1 MNNIGWFQTAWLY
14 IWTEIIKNSGIYKLL
29 RKIYDGISGAWRN
42 SRITNMFRE
51 SHFSEE
57 AVMSSIT
64 GRFFCLPFRFFSWIQ
79 HKCYER
85 FTAGKEGSGIVT
97 CCKYLLHNLLALNL
111 RFIGLLLGT
120 GCLVYCIGGAL
131 LGQPLSVLAFGG
143 FAAGVLL
150 AFLNVNITPWLAES
164 VFVRFIS
171 RCLECEFSFDF
182 FYQTKCNTSTRYLAA
197 VLFGGL
203 AGIASAVISPL
214 SGILL
219 IFGLTGVFLILYK
232 VEAGLYLTAFFAPIL
247 PTMMVAGLSLL
258 CLVSLVIK
266 AVTSKKFEWKF
277 DGMGMLLLA
286 LLAVYLM
293 AAFTS
298 FARAKSISIWAIYFA
313 FMSLYFVAIN
323 TLRNKKQLFDL
334 LTVFVL
340 SGFLV
345 CLYGVAQ
352 YVFKWD
358 VTQAW
363 IDEEM
368 FEDIRMRIYS
378 TLENPNVLGEYIL
391 LVLPVC
397 VGLIWTKRKPL
408 AKLVFIG
415 IAAVQMLALILT
427 FSRGCWV
434 GIMASAAIFVTF
446 VAGKLWG
453 IALIV
458 LPFVPMFL
466 PQSII
471 NRFTSIGDMSDSST
485 SYRVYIW
492 MGTLAMVADFWISGI
507 GMGAEAFAQVY
518 PFYSYSSI
526 VAPHSH
532 NLFLQ
537 VLVES
542 GAVGIGLFLLILIF
556 FFKHLMSG
564 SRLAGKSSPLFVM
577 MVAIG
582 SAVFGFAVQ
591 GMFDNCFYNY
601 RVFAVFW
608 IVLALG
614 MVCTYLAKQEARQ
627 ELREEAG
634 DVCD

>member
-1 MNNIGWFQTAWLY
+1 MNNIGWFQAAWLY
-14 IWTEIIKNSGIYKLL
+14 IWTELIKNSGVYKLL
-29 RKIYDGISGAWRN
+29 RKIYDGISGSWQN
-42 SRITNMFRE
+42 SRITGMFRKV
-51 SHFSEE
+51 HFSEE
-57 AVMSSIT
+57 AVMSSAV
-64 GRFFCLPFRFFSWIQ
+64 GRIFYLPFRFFSWIQ
-79 HKCYER
+79 RKCCER
-85 FTAGKEGSGIVT
+85 LTAGKEGSGIVT

-111 RFIGLLLGT
+111 RFIGVLLGT
-120 GCLVYCIGGAL
+120 GCLFYFLCSILLGNGVAVTALIGVAAGAL
-131 LGQPLSVLAFGG
+131 LM
-143 FAAGVLL
+143 
-150 AFLNVNITPWLAES
+150 FLNINLTSWLGDS
-164 VFVRFIS
+164 VFVRFVS
-171 RCLECEFSFDF
+171 RCLECDFSFDF
-182 FYQTKCNTSTRYLAA
+182 FYQTKCATPKRYIAA
-197 VLFGGL
+197 VAFGIL
-203 AGIASAVISPL
+203 AGIISAVLSPVY
-214 SGILL
+214 GILL

-232 VEAGLYLTAFFAPIL
+232 VEAGLYLTVFFAPIL
-247 PTMMVAGLSLL
+247 PTMMVAGLALL

-277 DGMGMLLLA
+277 DGMGLLILA

-293 AAFTS
+293 AAITS
-298 FARAKSISIWAIYFA
+298 FAQMKSLTIWAIYFA
-313 FMSLYFVAIN
+313 FMSIYFVAIN
-323 TLRNKKQLFDL
+323 TLKNRKQLFDL

-397 VGLIWTKRKPL
+397 VGLIWTKKKPL
-408 AKLVFIG
+408 AKLIFTG

-434 GIMASAAIFVTF
+434 GIMAAAAIFVTF

-453 IALIV
+453 LALIA
-458 LPFVPMFL
+458 LPFVPMLL

-492 MGTLAMVADFWISGI
+492 MGTLAMIADFWISGI

-537 VLVES
+537 ILVES
-542 GAVGIGLFLLILIF
+542 GVVGIGLFLLIGF
-556 FFKHLMSG
+556 FFLKNLISG
-564 SRLAGKSSPLFVM
+564 SHLAGKGSPLFVM

-582 SAVFGFAVQ
+582 GAVCGFAVQ

-608 IVLALG
+608 IMLALG
-614 MVCTYLAKQEARQ
+614 MSCTYFAKQDVQQALTEQ
-627 ELREEAG
+627 AG
-634 DVCD
+634 DARD

>member
-1 MNNIGWFQTAWLY
+1 MNSIGWFQAAWLY

-29 RKIYDGISGAWRN
+29 RKIYDSISGSWQS
-42 SRITNMFRE
+42 SRITNAFRTV
-51 SHFSEE
+51 HFSEE
-57 AVMSSIT
+57 AVRESVI
-64 GRFFCLPFRFFSWIQ
+64 GRFLYLPFRFFEWIQ
-79 HKCYER
+79 RKGYER
-85 FTAGKEGSGIVT
+85 LTAGKEGSGIIT

-111 RFIGLLLGT
+111 RFIGLLLGS
-120 GCLVYCIGGAL
+120 GCLIYL
-131 LGQPLSVLAFGG
+131 LGAGFLGKELSVVAFVG
-143 FAAGVLL
+143 FAAGILL
-150 AFLNVNITPWLAES
+150 SFLNVNVTSWLGNS
-164 VFVRFIS
+164 VLVRFVS
-171 RCLECEFSFDF
+171 HCLECEFSFDF
-182 FYQTKCNTSTRYLAA
+182 FYQTKCNTPMRYLAA
-197 VLFGGL
+197 VLFGAL
-203 AGIASAVISPL
+203 AGAVAAVLSPL
-214 SGILL
+214 YGILL

-232 VEAGLYLTAFFAPIL
+232 VEAGLYLTVFFAPIL
-247 PTMMVAGLSLL
+247 PTMMVAGLALL
-258 CLVSLVIK
+258 CLVSLIVK

-277 DGMGMLLLA
+277 DGMGMMIFALLL
-286 LLAVYLM
+286 VYLM
-293 AAFTS
+293 AAVTS
-298 FARAKSISIWAIYFA
+298 FAQMKSVTIWAIYFA
-313 FMSLYFVAIN
+313 FMSIYFVAIN
-323 TLRNKKQLFDL
+323 TLKSKKQLFDL

-397 VGLIWTKRKPL
+397 VGLIWTKKKPL
-408 AKLVFIG
+408 AKLIFTG

-434 GIMASAAIFVTF
+434 GIMVSAVIFITF

-453 IALIV
+453 LALIA

-466 PQSII
+466 PKSII
-471 NRFTSIGDMSDSST
+471 NRFTSIGDMTDSST

-492 MGTLAMVADFWISGI
+492 MGTLAMIADFWISGI

-537 VLVES
+537 ILVES
-542 GAVGIGLFLLILIF
+542 GVVGIGLFLLIGF
-556 FFKHLMSG
+556 FFLKNLMSG
-564 SRLAGKSSPLFVM
+564 SKIAGQKTPLFIM
-577 MVAIG
+577 MTAIG
-582 SAVFGFAVQ
+582 AAVCGFAVQ

-601 RVFAVFW
+601 RVFAIFW

-614 MVCTYLAKQEARQ
+614 MSCTYLAKQEAQTLAER
-627 ELREEAG
+627 AG
-634 DVCD
+634 DARD